1 VKGESIVLK
10 AKASKVI
17 EKEESDDEK
26 SGSESDKEMALFVKR
41 LNKFIKKKK
50 GQPRRDQFSRRNAF
64 NNRKCQR
71 GSSVTLP

>member
-1 VKGESIVLK
+1 VKGESIALK

-26 SGSESDKEMALFVKR
+26 SGSESDKEMALFV
-41 LNKFIKKKK
+41 NKFMKKK

>member
-1 VKGESIVLK
+1 VKGESIALK

-41 LNKFIKKKK
+41 LNKFMKKK

-64 NNRKCQR
+64 NNRKC
-71 GSSVTLP
+71 